1 MQVSTIVLW
10 LTSLISQAVVPANA
24 RPVEEPEQAIFTV
37 PHFPDKV
44 ITPTISA
51 FVEDVLAT
59 SIIPGIAM
67 GVVRLKVTG
76 PPSVELAAWGRQ
88 TEEGDGD
95 DLTPEVSFFGSSLLP
110 PAPRDAA
117 RIL

>member
-37 PHFPDKV
+37 PRSAGEV
-44 ITPTISA
+44 ITPAISA
-51 FVEDVLAT
+51 FVQDVLAAST
-59 SIIPGIAM
+59 IPGIAM
-67 GVVRLKVTG
+67 GVVRLKETG

-95 DLTPEVSFFGSSLLP
+95 DLTPEVSFFGSPLLP